1 MRHSGGSFRLRVFLA
16 LVAMSLLPTIL
27 VLVTGTITV
36 RQVMSGAGTA
46 GPWGEVAESGRV
58 LLDRVEAVAGE
69 DTLLLRASREHRTAL
84 SASLRFSR
92 LYALVAERFVA
103 LLPAIAVFL
112 ALVVT
117 APALLLAR
125 TLSRS
130 ISAPVRELAG
140 WTERIA
146 RNEPLPPPESE
157 RGVASVEELEAL
169 RASLRRMEVELRS
182 IRRREVEAARLRS
195 WTEMAR
201 RVAHELK
208 NPLTPMRIAALA
220 LARRNDPAI
229 TAESEVL
236 LDEIQRLDE
245 MARSFAQFGRMPEG
259 PVSEIDMEELLAGIV
274 ARHDRPDLRV
284 ELVVAP
290 ATPRIHGRFE
300 SLGRVFGNLVLNAVE
315 AAETPVPWNTGAGV
329 ARPSPSP
336 GPAAPE
342 KAPDGPL
349 RGVRITAA
357 PEGEGITVR
366 VDDTGP
372 GIQPEDLERIWTP
385 DFTTKRRG
393 SGIGLAL
400 VRQTVEAH
408 GGTVSARPGELGGAA
423 FTVWLPVAPPSGGIT
438 PPSGRASPSSD
449 RVDPSPAR
457 AGQQEPGG

>member
-1 MRHSGGSFRLRVFLA
+1 MRHRGGSFRLRVFLA
-16 LVAMSLLPTIL
+16 LVAMSLLPTVL

-69 DTLLLRASREHRTAL
+69 DTLLLRAAEEHRTSL

-112 ALVVT
+112 ALLVT

-169 RASLRRMEVELRS
+169 RGSLRRMETELRS
-182 IRRREVEAARLRS
+182 VRRREVEAARLRS

-208 NPLTPMRIAALA
+208 NPLTPMRMAALA
-220 LARRNDPAI
+220 LARRQDPAI

-259 PVSEIDMEELLAGIV
+259 PVSEIDLEELLSGIV
-274 ARHDRPDLRV
+274 SRHRRSDLRV
-284 ELVVAP
+284 ELDVEP
-290 ATPRIHGRFE
+290 TTPHIHGRFE
-300 SLGRVFGNLVLNAVE
+300 SLGRVFGNLVVNAVE
-315 AAETPVPWNTGAGV
+315 AAETPAPWGGEG
-329 ARPSPSP
+329 PSPDNPPPRVRVS
-336 GPAAPE
+336 AAPR
-342 KAPDGPL
+342 DQ
-349 RGVRITAA
+349 GV
-357 PEGEGITVR
+357 TVR
-366 VDDTGP
+366 VEDNGP
-372 GIQPEDLERIWTP
+372 GIPPRDLERIWTP

-408 GGTVSARPGELGGAA
+408 GGTVSAGEGKLGGAA
-423 FTVWLPVAPPSGGIT
+423 FTVWLPLAPPLEG
-438 PPSGRASPSSD
+438 
-449 RVDPSPAR
+449 
-457 AGQQEPGG
+457 AGADAGAADPGGRE